1 MNQSFEES
9 YKDPLIEN
17 SLFQLPIEEIG
28 PLFCFGN
35 DGRTTNETQ
44 KIQKTNLAPEK
55 KEVIQKDNM
64 NKTNTEKVNDNN
76 NMLKRKRK
84 LGRRTNEEKENQKI
98 DEKNAKDYH
107 TKYRKDNLQKKIK
120 HISIYSCFKYVNE
133 ILKNIYDINSSKD
146 KLNYQLFKLKYYL
159 KEETKVE
166 FNKSLLESTMKWIL
180 TNQVSTK
187 YKKFPRNQNQY
198 LLEDSLLK
206 CTEEDKK
213 NWNCY

>member
-28 PLFCFGN
+28 PLFRFGN

-64 NKTNTEKVNDNN
+64 NKTNTEKFNDNN

-84 LGRRTNEEKENQKI
+84 LGRRTNKEKENQKI
-98 DEKNAKDYH
+98 RINK
-107 TKYRKDNLQKKIK
+107 NLQLGENNFQEIVALQP
-120 HISIYSCFKYVNE
+120 SWRYRTDASVDRSCATWFAKRNE
-133 ILKNIYDINSSKD
+133 LRCLKTLAY
-146 KLNYQLFKLKYYL
+146 
-159 KEETKVE
+159 
-166 FNKSLLESTMKWIL
+166 
-180 TNQVSTK
+180 
-187 YKKFPRNQNQY
+187 RNA
-198 LLEDSLLK
+198 
-206 CTEEDKK
+206 
-213 NWNCY
+213 